1 MGRLQGQGTR
11 SVGDSGGFSR
21 TTMANIQAGHRSN
34 LAGKRIFKR
43 VVVDVANNVR
53 HAWMSYAVDKAP
65 SVDPILQRQV
75 RAWEPKEHRPVL
87 TWSRSG
93 YKPYST
99 YVTMSNTK
107 LLLAILTHRIES
119 RASITHGSRLPHPG
133 ERAPRGRHGI

>member
-1 MGRLQGQGTR
+1 
-11 SVGDSGGFSR
+11 
-21 TTMANIQAGHRSN
+21 MANIQAGHRSN

-99 YVTMSNTK
+99 YV
-107 LLLAILTHRIES
+107 
-119 RASITHGSRLPHPG
+119 SIMDYRCPICPVDTSYRVKSKYNAWQPVA
-133 ERAPRGRHGI
+133 APR